1 MQLSDYE
8 SSVFIN
14 CPFDKQYE
22 NLFEAVLF
30 TIFMCGFKPR
40 CALEHD
46 DAGQQR
52 IEKIN
57 SIIYE
62 CKYGFHDISRTEL
75 EPENKLPRFNM
86 PLELGLFLGCKR
98 FASGRS
104 KDKIC
109 MIFDSDR
116 YRYQKFISD
125 IAGQDIKKHDN
136 NPHSII
142 KGLRKIFATN
152 HHDMKIIGAAKI
164 IESFEKFHESKPE
177 IIAKLELDA
186 DDLVYVDS
194 VAVIQQ
200 WLKINL

>member
-75 EPENKLPRFNM
+75 DPDNQLPRFNM
-86 PLELGLFLGCKR
+86 PLELGMFLGCKR
-98 FASGRS
+98 FANGRS

-109 MIFDSDR
+109 MIFDSDK

-136 NPHSII
+136 NPHNII

-152 HHDMKIIGAAKI
+152 HHNMNIVGAAKI
-164 IESFEKFHESKPE
+164 IESFENFNEIKPE
-177 IIAKLELDA
+177 IIANLELDA
-186 DDLVYVDS
+186 DDLVYVDRL
-194 VAVIQQ
+194 AVIQQ
-200 WLKINL
+200 WLKINS